1 MRQKIILLFAN
12 QYSIRDE
19 ETRELKEGITC
30 NYYFNTELTCVGNV
44 DGSVGQ
50 RPAKG
55 SMPISCYRK
64 IQVAPAIYDAEFD
77 MKIGADGK
85 PVLTIID
92 LDFVEEVRIVS
103 ASLAEEKEEKAEKAE
118 KAQKAG

>member
-1 MRQKIILLFAN
+1 MRQKIILLYAN

-30 NYYFNTELTCVGNV
+30 NYYFNTELASVGNV
-44 DGSVGQ
+44 DGSIGQ

-55 SMPISCYRK
+55 SMPISCYKK

-77 MKIGADGK
+77 MKIGSDGK
-85 PVLTIID
+85 PVLTISD

-103 ASLAEEKEEKAEKAE
+103 LSSLSGGEEKADKTEKSA
-118 KAQKAG
+118 KVG